1 MKYKFLIIDDN
12 INFAKNLSNGLQQ
25 NLSNSLQKVEI
36 CKE

>member
-25 NLSNSLQKVEI
+25 NLSNFVQKVDI